1 MPPRS
6 ARSRTTTKPIMGL
19 EKYTVNLDARS
30 EQEEVVYDRVSQRLI
45 DVMVQKFDKKFGKE
59 G

>member
-19 EKYTVNLDARS
+19 EKYIVNLDARS
-30 EQEEVVYDRVSQRLI
+30 EQEEVVYDRVSQRSI